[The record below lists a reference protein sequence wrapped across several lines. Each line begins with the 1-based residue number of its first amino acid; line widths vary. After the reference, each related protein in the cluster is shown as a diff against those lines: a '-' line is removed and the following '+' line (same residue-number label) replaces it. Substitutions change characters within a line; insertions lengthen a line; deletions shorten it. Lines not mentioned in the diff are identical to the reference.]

1 MIEDNMRDYY
11 DFSSGEKNPYA
22 NRLKKYIELRAD
34 KASVEKF
41 KYVLSK
47 VPEVEPEDSTQ
58 LEKDMTRTSMNT
70 MWEELKNDTW

>member
-1 MIEDNMRDYY
+1 MRDHY
-11 DFSSGEKNPYA
+11 DFSRGEKNPYA
-22 NRLKKYIELRAD
+22 NRQKNYIELRAD

-47 VPEVEPEDSTQ
+47 VPEVEPENSTQ

-70 MWEELKNDTW
+70 MLEELKNDTW

>member
-47 VPEVEPEDSTQ
+47 VPKVEPEDSTQ

>member
-1 MIEDNMRDYY
+1 MRDHY

-34 KASVEKF
+34 KASVENF
-41 KYVLSK
+41 KYVLPK
-47 VPEVEPEDSTQ
+47 VHEAEPADSTE
-58 LEKDMTRTSMNT
+58 LEKDMSRTSMNA